1 MSGNT
6 ENDENDPDTG
16 PNSLQNKP
24 ELTTAETS
32 GGKTTIEG
40 KLNSRPNRT
49 FVIRF
54 FSNPGGT
61 STRGHEVHRTE
72 VGNHQRERHRLLR
85 ISTGSGGPS
94 QPDRNR
100 DGHQLGRQHLGVL
113 GAEARSIA
121 ERYGES
127 GNPR

>member
-54 FSNPGGT
+54 FSNPGGPPPEGT
-61 STRGHEVHRTE
+61 KFIGQKSVTTNAKGTVSFEFQPAQAVPASQT
-72 VGNHQRERHRLLR
+72 VTATATN
-85 ISTGSGGPS
+85 SGGNTSEFSAPK
-94 QPDRNR
+94 P
-100 DGHQLGRQHLGVL
+100 
-113 GAEARSIA
+113 AA
-121 ERYGES
+121 
-127 GNPR
+127 